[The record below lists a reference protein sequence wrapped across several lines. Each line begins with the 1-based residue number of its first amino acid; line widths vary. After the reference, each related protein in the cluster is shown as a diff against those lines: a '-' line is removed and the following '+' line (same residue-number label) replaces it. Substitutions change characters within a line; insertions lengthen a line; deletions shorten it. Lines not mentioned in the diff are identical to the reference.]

1 MLMHATMAA
10 LAVFICFAGNY
21 LTGQSMMERP
31 LVVGLVTGILM
42 GDMKTGILMGASLE
56 AVFLGNVN
64 IGGVIAAEPV
74 TATTLATTFAIISNV
89 EQKAA
94 MTLAVPIGM
103 LAAFVVMFLKNV
115 FMNIFAPALDKAA
128 RENNQK
134 MILTL
139 HFGTWVIYYLI
150 IASISFIGILAGSGP
165 INSFVEHIPQ
175 SLMNGLS
182 AAGGLLPAVGFAMLM
197 KLLWDNKLAV
207 FYILGFV
214 LTAYLQLPAVAVAV
228 IGVVIC
234 VVSAQRDIEI
244 REVGKNGNRHDKG
257 LMTKAEEEEDFS
269 HEIPRKLDK
278 RRKENDAFCL
288 LAFMDDECQS
298 YRSNAIPRSRRHLYA
313 AASYQSFLSNKR
325 RTCRGNCSPYN
336 LVQCN
341 DAY

>member
-1 MLMHATMAA
+1 MLMDATMAA

-31 LVVGLVTGILM
+31 LVVGLVTGLLL
-42 GDMKTGILMGASLE
+42 GDMKTGVLMGAALE

-115 FMNIFAPALDKAA
+115 FMNIFAPMLDKAA

-134 MILTL
+134 MIVAL
-139 HFGTWVIYYLI
+139 HYGTWIIYYLI

-165 INSFVEHIPQ
+165 VNTFVENIPER
-175 SLMNGLS
+175 LMNGLS

-197 KLLWDNKLAV
+197 KLLWDKKLSV

-214 LTAYLQLPAVAVAV
+214 LTAYLNLPAVAVAV
-228 IGVVIC
+228 LGVVIC
-234 VVSAQRDIEI
+234 VVSAQRDIELQEI
-244 REVGKNGNRHDKG
+244 PKGSVKATNNGSI
-257 LMTKAEEEEDFS
+257 TKEDEEEDFF
-269 HEIPRKLDK
+269 
-278 RRKENDAFCL
+278 A
-288 LAFMDDECQS
+288 
-298 YRSNAIPRSRRHLYA
+298 
-313 AASYQSFLSNKR
+313 
-325 RTCRGNCSPYN
+325 
-336 LVQCN
+336 
-341 DAY
+341 

>member
-1 MLMHATMAA
+1 MLFHATMAA

-42 GDMKTGILMGASLE
+42 GDMRMGILMGASLE

-74 TATTLATTFAIISNV
+74 TATALATTFAIISNV
-89 EQKAA
+89 EQQAA

-115 FMNIFAPALDKAA
+115 FFNLFAPPLDKAA

-134 MILTL
+134 MIVFL
-139 HFGTWVIYYLI
+139 HYGTWLLYFLI

-165 INSFVEHIPQ
+165 VNVFVESIPQ
-175 SLMNGLS
+175 NLMNGLS

-234 VVSAQRDIEI
+234 VISAQRDV
-244 REVGKNGNRHDKG
+244 EVDQIAKGSGRVATAGGNSKED
-257 LMTKAEEEEDFS
+257 EEEDFF
-269 HEIPRKLDK
+269 
-278 RRKENDAFCL
+278 A
-288 LAFMDDECQS
+288 
-298 YRSNAIPRSRRHLYA
+298 
-313 AASYQSFLSNKR
+313 
-325 RTCRGNCSPYN
+325 
-336 LVQCN
+336 
-341 DAY
+341 

>member
-56 AVFLGNVN
+56 AIFLGNVN

-74 TATTLATTFAIISNV
+74 TATTMATTFAIISNV
-89 EQKAA
+89 ETKAA

-103 LAAFVVMFLKNV
+103 LAAVVVMFLKNV
-115 FMNIFAPALDKAA
+115 FMNIFAPSLDKAA
-128 RENNQK
+128 REGNEK
-134 MILTL
+134 MVVAL
-139 HFGTWVIYYLI
+139 HYGTWVIYYVI

-165 INSFVEHIPQ
+165 VNTFVENIPQ
-175 SLMNGLS
+175 NLMNGLS

-214 LTAYLQLPAVAVAV
+214 LTAYLSLPAVAVAV
-228 IGVVIC
+228 LGVVIC
-234 VVSAQRDIEI
+234 VVSAQRDLQIRDIESGA
-244 REVGKNGNRHDKG
+244 VAHSGNNGAP
-257 LMTKAEEEEDFS
+257 MTKEDEEEDFF
-269 HEIPRKLDK
+269 
-278 RRKENDAFCL
+278 A
-288 LAFMDDECQS
+288 
-298 YRSNAIPRSRRHLYA
+298 
-313 AASYQSFLSNKR
+313 
-325 RTCRGNCSPYN
+325 
-336 LVQCN
+336 
-341 DAY
+341 

>member
-1 MLMHATMAA
+1 MHATMAA

-42 GDMKTGILMGASLE
+42 GDMKTGVLMGASLE
-56 AVFLGNVN
+56 AIFLGNVN

-115 FMNIFAPALDKAA
+115 FMNIFAPSLDKAA
-128 RENNQK
+128 REGNQK
-134 MILTL
+134 MVVTL
-139 HFGTWVIYYLI
+139 HYGTWIIYYLI
-150 IASISFIGILAGSGP
+150 IASISFIGILA
-165 INSFVEHIPQ
+165 VESIPQ
-175 SLMNGLS
+175 NLMNGLS

-228 IGVVIC
+228 IGTVIC
-234 VVSAQRDIEI
+234 VVSAQRDVEFRDILKRKPAASSAVEGSAKEI
-244 REVGKNGNRHDKG
+244 
-257 LMTKAEEEEDFS
+257 EEEDFF
-269 HEIPRKLDK
+269 
-278 RRKENDAFCL
+278 A
-288 LAFMDDECQS
+288 
-298 YRSNAIPRSRRHLYA
+298 
-313 AASYQSFLSNKR
+313 
-325 RTCRGNCSPYN
+325 
-336 LVQCN
+336 
-341 DAY
+341 